1 MILIQKQTGMNGK
14 KKENPEIN
22 PCTDSQSKNTEEGV
36 AMEVWRLD
44 GQDNLV
50 DRILKEPSIFLPLT
64 H

>member
-1 MILIQKQTGMNGK
+1 MRVLCKVMV
-14 KKENPEIN
+14 KELENK
-22 PCTDSQSKNTEEGV
+22 DSQSKNTEEGV